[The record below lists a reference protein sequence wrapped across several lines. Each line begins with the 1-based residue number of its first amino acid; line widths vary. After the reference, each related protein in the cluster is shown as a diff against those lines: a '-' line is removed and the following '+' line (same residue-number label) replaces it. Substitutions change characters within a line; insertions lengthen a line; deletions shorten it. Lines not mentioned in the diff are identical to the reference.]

1 MIVHAKRTQVAPIR
15 APASIDHACNRC
27 AAGENDHVLLSLLD
41 YHTKSPSPCQG
52 GNRISFSL
60 FFPGT
65 GVCIFLLRRPLQG
78 AGIRAAGRPGC
89 AGANGLRPFR
99 RRRAPPGLR
108 PSSANRRHPQARRLR
123 RLLAVPPADPPLLRA
138 GGTRLRPAPR
148 PCKAARPRFLPKTG
162 PHCVVIPYPGC
173 RRCRAAGYP
182 PGTPA
187 KRRRRWRCGSS
198 YRRSPAAVPQP
209 RCRRRR

>member
-1 MIVHAKRTQVAPIR
+1 MFRQGLCR
-15 APASIDHACNRC
+15 GQ
-27 AAGENDHVLLSLLD
+27 AA
-41 YHTKSPSPCQG
+41 
-52 GNRISFSL
+52 
-60 FFPGT
+60 
-65 GVCIFLLRRPLQG
+65 
-78 AGIRAAGRPGC
+78 AAGRPGC

-123 RLLAVPPADPPLLRA
+123 RLLTRSTGRPAAFTGRRHPPAPRSPLQGPGSGRSPPPSGRQTAPA
-138 GGTRLRPAPR
+138 GPFRRCGAPPGLRPAPR
-148 PCKAARPRFLPKTG
+148 LCKAARPRFLPKTG

-198 YRRSPAAVPQP
+198 YHRSPAAVPQP

>member
-1 MIVHAKRTQVAPIR
+1 MV
-15 APASIDHACNRC
+15 
-27 AAGENDHVLLSLLD
+27 
-41 YHTKSPSPCQG
+41 
-52 GNRISFSL
+52 FSL
-60 FFPGT
+60 F
-65 GVCIFLLRRPLQG
+65 RQG
-78 AGIRAAGRPGC
+78 LCRGQAAAAGRPGS

-123 RLLAVPPADPPLLRA
+123 RLLAVPPADPPFLQA
-138 GGTRLRPAPR
+138 GGTRPPQPPAGSGVRAQPAALRAANGQSPFRRCEAPPGLRPSPR
-148 PCKAARPRFLPKTG
+148 LCKAARPRFLPKTG
-162 PHCVVIPYPGC
+162 PHCVVIPCPGC
-173 RRCRAAGYP
+173 RRCRAAGSP

-187 KRRRRWRCGSS
+187 KRRRRWRCDSS

>member
-1 MIVHAKRTQVAPIR
+1 MFRQGLCR
-15 APASIDHACNRC
+15 GQ
-27 AAGENDHVLLSLLD
+27 AA
-41 YHTKSPSPCQG
+41 
-52 GNRISFSL
+52 
-60 FFPGT
+60 
-65 GVCIFLLRRPLQG
+65 
-78 AGIRAAGRPGC
+78 AAGRPGS

-99 RRRAPPGLR
+99 RCGAPPGLR

-123 RLLAVPPADPPLLRA
+123 RLLTVPPADPPHLRA
-138 GGTRLRPAPR
+138 GGTRPPPAAPCRVRGPGAARRPPGGKRAKPVSAVQSTAGAAPLPR
-148 PCKAARPRFLPKTG
+148 LCKAARPRFLPKTG

-173 RRCRAAGYP
+173 RQCRAAGYP

>member
-1 MIVHAKRTQVAPIR
+1 MV
-15 APASIDHACNRC
+15 
-27 AAGENDHVLLSLLD
+27 
-41 YHTKSPSPCQG
+41 
-52 GNRISFSL
+52 FSL
-60 FFPGT
+60 F
-65 GVCIFLLRRPLQG
+65 RQG
-78 AGIRAAGRPGC
+78 LCRGQATAAGRPGS

-99 RRRAPPGLR
+99 RCGAPPGLR

-123 RLLAVPPADPPLLRA
+123 RLLTVPPADPPLLRA
-138 GGTRLRPAPR
+138 GGTRPPPAAPCRVRGPGAARRPPGGKRAKPVSAVRSTAGAAPRPASSPGLRPACSLRRGCAPPPR
-148 PCKAARPRFLPKTG
+148 LCKAARPRFLPKTG

-173 RRCRAAGYP
+173 RRCRAVGYP

>member
-1 MIVHAKRTQVAPIR
+1 MV
-15 APASIDHACNRC
+15 
-27 AAGENDHVLLSLLD
+27 
-41 YHTKSPSPCQG
+41 
-52 GNRISFSL
+52 FSL
-60 FFPGT
+60 F
-65 GVCIFLLRRPLQG
+65 RQG
-78 AGIRAAGRPGC
+78 LCRGQAAAAGRPGS

-108 PSSANRRHPQARRLR
+108 PSLANRRHPQARRLR

-138 GGTRLRPAPR
+138 GGTRPPQPPAGSGVRAQPAALRAANGQSPFRRCKAPPGLRPAPR
-148 PCKAARPRFLPKTG
+148 LCKAARPRFLPKTG

>member
-1 MIVHAKRTQVAPIR
+1 MFRQGLCR
-15 APASIDHACNRC
+15 GQ
-27 AAGENDHVLLSLLD
+27 AA
-41 YHTKSPSPCQG
+41 
-52 GNRISFSL
+52 
-60 FFPGT
+60 
-65 GVCIFLLRRPLQG
+65 
-78 AGIRAAGRPGC
+78 AAGRPGS

-99 RRRAPPGLR
+99 RRRGAAGPAALLGKPAAPAGPPAAPAPHRSSGRPAVFTGRRHPPAPRSPLQGPGSGRSPPPSGRQTAPAGPFRRCGAPPG
-108 PSSANRRHPQARRLR
+108 
-123 RLLAVPPADPPLLRA
+123 
-138 GGTRLRPAPR
+138 LRPAPR

>member
-1 MIVHAKRTQVAPIR
+1 MFRQGLCR
-15 APASIDHACNRC
+15 GQ
-27 AAGENDHVLLSLLD
+27 AA
-41 YHTKSPSPCQG
+41 
-52 GNRISFSL
+52 
-60 FFPGT
+60 
-65 GVCIFLLRRPLQG
+65 
-78 AGIRAAGRPGC
+78 AAGRPGS

-123 RLLAVPPADPPLLRA
+123 RLLTVPPADPPHLRA
-138 GGTRLRPAPR
+138 GGTRPPPQPPAGSGVRAQPAALRAANGQSPFRRCKAPPGLRPALR

-187 KRRRRWRCGSS
+187 RRRRRWRCGSS
-198 YRRSPAAVPQP
+198 YHRSPAAVPQP